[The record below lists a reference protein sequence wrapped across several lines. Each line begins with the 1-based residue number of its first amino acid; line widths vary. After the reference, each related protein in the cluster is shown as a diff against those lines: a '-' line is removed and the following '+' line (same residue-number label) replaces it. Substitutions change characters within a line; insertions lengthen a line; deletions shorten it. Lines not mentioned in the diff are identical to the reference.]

1 MKQNRGRLKDVMKQ
15 AHVSERENEAQNSW
29 QIRSDT
35 SEDQPKFHQKLIGI
49 SAIVLLLLLIVL
61 IFYLTF
67 NHIFPG
73 LWPLLKAGDEQG
85 IARYLE
91 LEGEWKGLMLA
102 VVLSALQVVSIVL
115 PGLPIHLAVG
125 MIYGWL
131 KASIACYIGFVLGNA
146 FVFAVA
152 RRLGRRL
159 GNYIPGLN
167 RPNWLTQKINS
178 THPAFVVA
186 IACMVPAVPNGAI
199 PYIASRADITGRGY
213 VGVVAA
219 TAWLQ
224 CVTNCLCG
232 YFLILGQYLGAAIVF
247 IAQLV
252 IIGLISW
259 KREALLGSLK

>member
-1 MKQNRGRLKDVMKQ
+1 MRMS
-15 AHVSERENEAQNSW
+15 SERKRKW
-29 QIRSDT
+29 V
-35 SEDQPKFHQKLIGI
+35 GI
-49 SAIVLLLLLIVL
+49 SAIAVLLLLMIF
-61 IFYLTF
+61 IFYMTF
-67 NHIFPG
+67 NHLFPG

-91 LEGEWKGLMLA
+91 LEGEWKGLLLA
-102 VVLSALQVVSIVL
+102 VALSALQVVSVVL

-125 MIYGWL
+125 MIYGWM

-146 FVFAVA
+146 LVFYAA
-152 RRLGRRL
+152 RKLGRRL
-159 GNYIPGLN
+159 SAYIPWLN
-167 RPNWLTQKINS
+167 HDNWLTQKINS

-199 PYIASRADITGRGY
+199 PYIAARADITGRGY
-213 VGVVAA
+213 VLAVAS

-232 YFLILGQYLGAAIVF
+232 YFIILGQYGMAVLVF
-247 IAQLV
+247 VVQLV

-259 KREALLGSLK
+259 KREALLGKLR

>member
-1 MKQNRGRLKDVMKQ
+1 MKQV
-15 AHVSERENEAQNSW
+15 HVSERENEAQNSS
-29 QIRSDT
+29 QIRSDS
-35 SEDQPKFHQKLIGI
+35 SEHQPKFHQKLIGI

-61 IFYLTF
+61 IFYVTF

-152 RRLGRRL
+152 RRLGR
-159 GNYIPGLN
+159 
-167 RPNWLTQKINS
+167 
-178 THPAFVVA
+178 
-186 IACMVPAVPNGAI
+186 
-199 PYIASRADITGRGY
+199 
-213 VGVVAA
+213 
-219 TAWLQ
+219 
-224 CVTNCLCG
+224 
-232 YFLILGQYLGAAIVF
+232 
-247 IAQLV
+247 
-252 IIGLISW
+252 
-259 KREALLGSLK
+259 